1 MILSITES
9 GTKCHYISRSV
20 RDNLSMIFHRAKKNL
35 IAYGYGI
42 DASMIRGF
50 LDRETGIDTN
60 DMISFHGQKT
70 MLFTD

>member
-20 RDNLSMIFHRAKKNL
+20 KDNLSMIFHRAKKHL

-42 DASMIRGF
+42 DASMIQSF
-50 LDRETGIDTN
+50 LDRETGIDTS
-60 DMISFHGQKT
+60 DIISFHRQKT